1 MQVWSAALNG
11 RTARRTEY
19 AVTDDRMFLC
29 AIHTTHSD
37 SQSIACWPFLNR
49 NSRLHLPRSL
59 LLRLRSV
66 LAWRLVYDF
75 ETGAGQCAGMPTR
88 NWLFVALPFKRFIS
102 TLPLGVPAIEG
113 LLISWWR
120 LKSAL
125 VPPASAGL
133 LQSGPRLV
141 ERRRRGSHGFK
152 LFAGRRFL

>member
-1 MQVWSAALNG
+1 MSAALDG
-11 RTARRTEY
+11 RKNKTGKRPSDTRHRFPR
-19 AVTDDRMFLC
+19 VVR
-29 AIHTTHSD
+29 ITHFR

-88 NWLFVALPFKRFIS
+88 NWLFVALPFKQFIS

-113 LLISWWR
+113 LLISWWW